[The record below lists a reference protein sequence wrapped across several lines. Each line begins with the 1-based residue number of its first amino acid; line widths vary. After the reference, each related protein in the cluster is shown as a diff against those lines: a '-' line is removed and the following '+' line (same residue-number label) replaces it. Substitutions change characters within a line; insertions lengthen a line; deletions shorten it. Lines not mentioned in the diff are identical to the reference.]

1 MNTKAFVIL
10 LAGMLVLGGALGG
23 AFVGGMAVGGSQ
35 ESETTEESL
44 TTPLTTSLDQQA
56 SGVTGQQSMDDLRQR
71 FQSGDVSQ
79 EDMAQLRQQL
89 QGQEGIVPGG
99 TGFVGR
105 NGLTGDIESVEGNTV
120 TVNTPQGPLQAT
132 IGEETV
138 IQRYTESTLDD
149 LAVGMN
155 VTVTTALSEDGIVEA
170 ISITVVPEGQVGV
183 FSGRPF
189 GQGGIQS
196 R

>member
-10 LAGMLVLGGALGG
+10 LVGMLVLGGALGG

-35 ESETTEESL
+35 ETEATQESL
-44 TTPLTTSLDQQA
+44 TTAPTTDLGQQA
-56 SGVTGQQSMDDLRQR
+56 SRETGQQAMDDFRQR

-155 VTVTTALSEDGIVEA
+155 VTVTTALSEEGTVEA
-170 ISITVVPEGQVGV
+170 ISITVVPEGPVGV
-183 FSGRPF
+183 FGGRPSMQP
-189 GQGGIQS
+189 GSQS
-196 R
+196 P